1 MVASPEPSYGLV
13 AIMPCKCGN
22 LMVIFIATRSR
33 RVADSPFALPLR
45 SIMSPFCHAG
55 SRNRGGRRR
64 VLNLAHST
72 HHQAN
77 ELRRDRNGRASMK
90 VGDVMT
96 LDIEVLNPDD
106 SLRTAAQLMAD
117 LDLEALPV
125 SENNRLTGMISGRD
139 IAIRAVAKGRGPAE
153 ITVREAMS
161 SDVLYC
167 FEDEPTSDIA
177 QKMNDWWVRRLPV
190 VNENNRLIGIVSLA
204 DATSLQAAAPTTR
217 VVGERSQRLRA
228 ARSERR
234 IRRNRRAAVAA

>member
-1 MVASPEPSYGLV
+1 
-13 AIMPCKCGN
+13 MP
-22 LMVIFIATRSR
+22 
-33 RVADSPFALPLR
+33 
-45 SIMSPFCHAG
+45 PFCHAA
-55 SRNRGGRRR
+55 SRNRNGRRHVPR
-64 VLNLAHST
+64 LENGNAPQT
-72 HHQAN
+72 N
-77 ELRRDRNGRASMK
+77 ERWCDRNGRASMK
-90 VGDVMT
+90 VRDVMT
-96 LDIEVLNPDD
+96 PDIEVLNPDD

-117 LDLEALPV
+117 LDLDALPV

-139 IAIRAVAKGRGPAE
+139 IAIRAVAKSRGAAE

-167 FEDEPTSDIA
+167 FENEPISDIA

-204 DATSLQAAAPTTR
+204 DVTSLQAAAPTTR